1 MSAGQKAVFLDRDG
15 TISLEMGYI
24 HEADMPRYGVYPRS
38 AAGLKK
44 MKEAGYLLVMVTNQ
58 SGVARG
64 YYGPEMVERVHSR
77 LAELLAAEGAAL
89 DAVYYCPFHPD
100 PFATPDIGE
109 AAPGMSHA
117 KPNPAFAV
125 ESDWRKPQAGMG
137 WQAAKDLGLDLGACW
152 MVGDKSADLGFAK
165 ALGVPS
171 ILVRTGYG
179 EETLQKMAAKGQKP
193 ERVADDLLDAC
204 RFILGPYPTPGPSP
218 KGEGGR

>member
-1 MSAGQKAVFLDRDG
+1 MSPGRKAVFLDRDG

-44 MKEAGYLLVMVTNQ
+44 MQEAGYLLVMVTNQ

-64 YYGPEMVERVHSR
+64 YYGPEMVERVHAR
-77 LAELLAAEGAAL
+77 LGELLAAEGVAL

-109 AAPGMSHA
+109 AAPGMSKA
-117 KPNPAFAV
+117 VPNAAFAV

-137 WQAAKDLGLDLGACW
+137 RQAVKDLGLDLARCW

-165 ALGVPS
+165 NLGVPG

-179 EETLQKMAAKGQKP
+179 DETLEKMAAKGQRP
-193 ERVADDLLDAC
+193 ERVAADLLEAAAM
-204 RFILGPYPTPGPSP
+204 II
-218 KGEGGR
+218 EGSKD